1 MPKSPTK
8 KPTKSATKGATPIV
22 DMIEQENAKLAADQ
36 AQFEKNKA
44 LELAEAHAKVDENQ
58 SIENT
63 QNVGSMNF
71 ENLAKEQTAYRE
83 FRI

>member
-8 KPTKSATKGATPIV
+8 KPSKSTTKGATPIV
-22 DMIEQENAKLAADQ
+22 DMIEQENEKMAQDQ
-36 AQFEKNKA
+36 AQLEKAKA
-44 LELAEAHAKVDENQ
+44 LELAEALANEEENKCTEH
-58 SIENT
+58 S
-63 QNVGSMNF
+63 QNVGSLNF

>member
-8 KPTKSATKGATPIV
+8 KPSKSNTKGAAPI
-22 DMIEQENAKLAADQ
+22 DELIEQENEKMALNQ
-36 AQFEKNKA
+36 AQLEAAKA
-44 LELAEAHAKVDENQ
+44 LELAEALAKGEKNKGPEQ
-58 SIENT
+58 S
-63 QNVGSMNF
+63 QNVGSLNF

>member
-8 KPTKSATKGATPIV
+8 KPSKSNTKGAAPIGE
-22 DMIEQENAKLAADQ
+22 MIEQENEKMALIQ
-36 AQFEKNKA
+36 AQLEAAKA
-44 LELAEAHAKVDENQ
+44 LELAEALAKGEENKGPEQ
-58 SIENT
+58 S
-63 QNVGSMNF
+63 QNVGSLNF